1 MSAKTSDQAEGSHRG
16 DPRGKRSGRQ
26 AAALR
31 RLDRSALLG
40 LLAALALTLAPLPV
54 AGAPASPDA
63 AGASAAP
70 LVLSDAATI
79 FPAPDQAPILGG
91 DVVVAGGKIVALGK
105 HGQVPLPAGA
115 KTLDCAGLSVLAG
128 FQNSHVH
135 FTEPNWWDAD
145 KLPPPALAAHL
156 QAMLTRW
163 GFTTVVDTASFLPNT
178 TAIRKRIESGEVA
191 GPRILTAGAALYPPD
206 GIPYYVKETL
216 PEAVW
221 KTLATPSA
229 PQQATDLVRANLT
242 RGADITK
249 LFTGSWVAH
258 GQVKPMPVDIAT
270 AAVEETHH
278 QGKLVFSH
286 PSNLAG
292 LEVALAAHVD
302 VLAHAV
308 EDTRGM
314 TPDHLKRM
322 RAQDMALIPTL
333 KLFAEDSHLYEI
345 LDEVRDYQRAG
356 GQLLFGT
363 DVGFLTDYDPTTE
376 YTLLATAGLSWR
388 EILATLTTS
397 PAARFGDSAR
407 RGRIAPGMDADLAVL
422 ATSPVSDPRAFANI
436 RYTLRAGTVIYQAP
450 AAMKP

>member
-1 MSAKTSDQAEGSHRG
+1 MSARTTDQAEGSHLG
-16 DPRGKRSGRQ
+16 DPRGKRSARQ

-54 AGAPASPDA
+54 AGAPASADA
-63 AGASAAP
+63 PGANATP
-70 LVLSDAATI
+70 LVLSEATI

-91 DVVVAGGKIVALGK
+91 DLVIAGGKIVALGK

-115 KTLDCAGLSVLAG
+115 KTLDCKGLSVFAG

-135 FTEPNWWDAD
+135 LTEPSWWDAD
-145 KLPPPALAAHL
+145 KLPPATLAAHL

-163 GFTTVVDTASFLPNT
+163 GFTTVVDAASFLP
-178 TAIRKRIESGEVA
+178 
-191 GPRILTAGAALYPPD
+191 
-206 GIPYYVKETL
+206 
-216 PEAVW
+216 
-221 KTLATPSA
+221 
-229 PQQATDLVRANLT
+229 
-242 RGADITK
+242 
-249 LFTGSWVAH
+249 
-258 GQVKPMPVDIAT
+258 
-270 AAVEETHH
+270 
-278 QGKLVFSH
+278 
-286 PSNLAG
+286 NLAG

-363 DVGFLTDYDPTTE
+363 DVGFLADYDPTTE

-450 AAMKP
+450 PAGKQP